1 MIRQTKGAW
10 LKHKAGQFK
19 HYAIGGAALLGGIG
33 LAHIANKS
41 RHAARQP
48 AWTQPGV
55 RVEAPFRQHGFLY
68 PVFGS

>member
-1 MIRQTKGAW
+1 MIGQTKGAW

-19 HYAIGGAALLGGIG
+19 PYAVGGAALLGGVG
-33 LAHIANKS
+33 LGYLASKS

-48 AWTQPGV
+48 ATQPGV

-68 PVFGS
+68 PIFGS